1 MVIRIA
7 GIKTFINSKF
17 LTSITFPIL
26 IEKYYYII
34 CNVCKSFVFTI
45 MFVKIEFVQIIRMI
59 LLLYRVI
66 FKLYITLIL
75 ILLD

>member
-17 LTSITFPIL
+17 LTSVTFPIL

-45 MFVKIEFVQIIRMI
+45 MFVKIEFV
-59 LLLYRVI
+59 
-66 FKLYITLIL
+66 
-75 ILLD
+75 

>member
-1 MVIRIA
+1 MVIRITS
-7 GIKTFINSKF
+7 IKTFINSKF
-17 LTSITFPIL
+17 LISVTFPIL

-66 FKLYITLIL
+66 FKLYYIIL